1 MPLHGA
7 QDLWR
12 WLAMAMMMGDQVK
25 KRGYPQDIIVF
36 VISQVSQQLG
46 TITNGAKTG
55 KLLAL
60 F

>member
-1 MPLHGA
+1 M
-7 QDLWR
+7 
-12 WLAMAMMMGDQVK
+12 AMMMMGDQVK
-25 KRGYPQDIIVF
+25 KMGYPQDIIVF